1 MTDRHWNATSDLAGV
16 RLDKFL
22 ADTERL
28 GSRSQAARA
37 LERGKVFL
45 NDVEAGPDTAS
56 RRLEPGDRVRVWL
69 DRPGSA
75 RRRTGRSPGDG
86 ELSIV
91 FEDDAIVVVNKPAGL
106 LAVPLPRKADAL
118 SVEDLL
124 VVRLRSRGKR
134 RPLVVHRIDRDTSG
148 LVVFAVR
155 PDALAP
161 LKDQFRRHEAL
172 RVYLAVV
179 YGHPSPKAGTWA
191 DTLKWDDRA
200 MIQKET
206 HLRDPSGSDASC
218 SYRVQEMFRET
229 SLIEVTLVTGRRNQ
243 IRLQARIRGH
253 TLVGE
258 RRYVY
263 GPETLRSISF
273 PRQALHAHRLGFVH
287 PTTGRPLSFEA
298 PLPTDMAELVE
309 GLRKGVIP
317 SNPRVSDGSLKGS
330 TKRPG
335 PPEVKM
341 RR

>member
-1 MTDRHWNATSDLAGV
+1 
-16 RLDKFL
+16 
-22 ADTERL
+22 
-28 GSRSQAARA
+28 
-37 LERGKVFL
+37 
-45 NDVEAGPDTAS
+45 
-56 RRLEPGDRVRVWL
+56 
-69 DRPGSA
+69 
-75 RRRTGRSPGDG
+75 
-86 ELSIV
+86 
-91 FEDDAIVVVNKPAGL
+91 
-106 LAVPLPRKADAL
+106 
-118 SVEDLL
+118 
-124 VVRLRSRGKR
+124 
-134 RPLVVHRIDRDTSG
+134 
-148 LVVFAVR
+148 
-155 PDALAP
+155 
-161 LKDQFRRHEAL
+161 
-172 RVYLAVV
+172 
-179 YGHPSPKAGTWA
+179 
-191 DTLKWDDRA
+191 
-200 MIQKET
+200 
-206 HLRDPSGSDASC
+206 
-218 SYRVQEMFRET
+218 MFRET

-317 SNPRVSDGSLKGS
+317 SNPRVADGSLKGS